1 VVLPDLTSLVDIHN
15 HLVPGVDDG
24 VRSVAGAVEA
34 VERMVLDGIRR
45 VVTTP
50 HLEGSLT
57 LDRHRLEARLD
68 AVSRA
73 WEAAAEAI
81 ADSLPEVEFRRGHE
95 VLLDIPNADLSDP
108 RMRLAGTSFVL
119 VEWPRLQIP
128 PGTVPVIER
137 IVASGFRPIIAH
149 PERYHGMAA
158 AFHLTEQWRSAG
170 AFLQVNY
177 GSLAGRF
184 GMDAQTT
191 ALRILRKGYA
201 DYMASDFHGHARI
214 KLYKREAWSALEELG
229 AQDALGYLCRTNPA
243 RILTDE
249 LPLPVPPVPVER
261 SLWARLKGALPKA
274 PA

>member
-1 VVLPDLTSLVDIHN
+1 VVLQDLTSLVDIHN

-34 VERMVLDGIRR
+34 VERMVVEGIRR

-73 WEAAAEAI
+73 WETAAEAI
-81 ADSLPEVEFRRGHE
+81 ADNFPEVEFRRGHE

-128 PGTVPVIER
+128 PGTAPVIER
-137 IVASGFRPIIAH
+137 IVAAGFRPIIAH
-149 PERYHGMAA
+149 PERYNGMGA
-158 AFHLTEQWRSAG
+158 AFHLAEQWRSAG

-184 GMDAQTT
+184 GLEAQTT

-201 DYMASDFHGHARI
+201 DYMASDFHGHARL

-229 AQDALGYLCRTNPA
+229 AQESLEFLCRTNPA

-249 LPLPVPPVPVER
+249 LPLPVPPVPAER
-261 SLWARLKGALPKA
+261 SFWARLKDALPKA